1 MKSTT
6 VKCMVRVRPLS
17 AKETRDGAEKCVLAV
32 GQQVNNVVL
41 AKSVKIRVFHGFFTL
56 IKNQLFTLQFFRT

>member
-17 AKETRDGAEKCVLAV
+17 SKETRDGAEKCVIAV
-32 GQQVNNVVL
+32 GNQVNWINMI
-41 AKSVKIRVFHGFFTL
+41 KFDKIV
-56 IKNQLFTLQFFRT
+56 